1 MVPTDSETV
10 GGGDTVG
17 EGAIVGVK
25 IGLPVINGGVA
36 EDWNI
41 SSVETESVG

>member
-17 EGAIVGVK
+17 EGAIVCVK
-25 IGLPVINGGVA
+25 IGLPVSGAVV